1 SGYRFITLQGE
12 MLEPDGTLTVGTHH
26 AETGI
31 LSRKSELRELRE
43 RSAEVDAKIQTS
55 ERELADLRDRI
66 ATADSRIEQ
75 AQREIDVLA
84 EQAADLRSR
93 IGQHRQRR
101 DGLHEEV
108 TLSRTEII
116 GIEVELQSLRT
127 AWQEAC
133 SEAARCE
140 ARVQELQERLR
151 QEDAELHDRERQRH
165 AQQEEVTRAKV
176 ALGQVE
182 ERLTAVKAKH
192 EQFESDL
199 AQRVRERQEGE
210 QQFQTARAR
219 LAESQRIML
228 NCTATLAQGYLDKE
242 GAERQLASLT
252 ADREERR
259 QERQSLVERAQSI
272 RADWRG
278 QQEQAHAR
286 ELEVNDLRHRRDS
299 LTERL
304 REDYQITLRLTVVV
318 GVAEAVAADGQP
330 LAAGAIPDDQRQE
343 VEEEITELRRKLGR

>member
-1 SGYRFITLQGE
+1 EVLDLVQRAEPGPWKTVRGMVADLLTVRHEYAPLIDLALGELAQRFLVDDANVLQQAIRQHDGAFSGRVSFWPARSNSANPRTSTDDSQPNRSLELSNNLGANPPVSSEGAPVHPGVIALAAALVSCTDPELTHLPEQLLGRTLIVRDLEDAREVAGFTSGYRFITLQGE

-43 RSAEVDAKIQTS
+43 RSAEVDAKIQTA

-151 QEDAELHDRERQRH
+151 QGDAELHDRERKRH
-165 AQQEEVTRAKV
+165 AQQEEVTRAK
-176 ALGQVE
+176 
-182 ERLTAVKAKH
+182 
-192 EQFESDL
+192 
-199 AQRVRERQEGE
+199 
-210 QQFQTARAR
+210 
-219 LAESQRIML
+219 
-228 NCTATLAQGYLDKE
+228 
-242 GAERQLASLT
+242 
-252 ADREERR
+252 
-259 QERQSLVERAQSI
+259 
-272 RADWRG
+272 
-278 QQEQAHAR
+278 
-286 ELEVNDLRHRRDS
+286 
-299 LTERL
+299 
-304 REDYQITLRLTVVV
+304 
-318 GVAEAVAADGQP
+318 
-330 LAAGAIPDDQRQE
+330 
-343 VEEEITELRRKLGR
+343 